1 MIVYLL
7 FWIRVHSSLL
17 AIRGKVITQCY
28 ESAGPRAPT
37 TQASSHNLSSPS
49 PMTFF
54 CSRSLLVCKAVEV
67 NRQEHYIKFQKSVL
81 IIFFFLTQKLCRCSQ
96 SIQLPTF
103 PWGIFLM
110 TLKSSLNLRKV
121 LLAVQCSSCCSGL
134 LQTLNSLPLPEP
146 SLLVPLQPLTNDWGE
161 TFCFKPTL
169 SQPLSS
175 IPD

>member
-17 AIRGKVITQCY
+17 ALRGKVITQCY

-37 TQASSHNLSSPS
+37 TQVSSHNLSSPS

-54 CSRSLLVCKAVEV
+54 CSRSLLVCKTVDV

-81 IIFFFLTQKLCRCSQ
+81 IFFLTQKLCRCSQ
-96 SIQLPTF
+96 TIQLPTF
-103 PWGIFLM
+103 PWGVFLI

-121 LLAVQCSSCCSGL
+121 CPIAVQCSSSCSGL
-134 LQTLNSLPLPEP
+134 LQTLNSLPLPDP
-146 SLLVPLQPLTNDWGE
+146 SLLVPLQPLTNDWWE
-161 TFCFKPTL
+161 TFCFKHTL
-169 SQPLSS
+169 SHPLSS
-175 IPD
+175 IPH